1 VTNFHIILKNLLH
14 KPLTTTM
21 SIVLLALSTG
31 IISMLLLLQTQLEQK
46 LENDLRDIDLVVG
59 AKGSPLQLV
68 LSAVYHVDAPTGN
81 IPLHEINK
89 LRKSPLVRQ
98 ITPLAYGDS
107 YRSFRI
113 LGTDTTYMG
122 RYGATYA
129 SGHVFSG
136 DFEAVIGAEVARQT
150 GLTVGQTFVGTHGE
164 AEEGEAHA
172 HQPYKV
178 TGILQPA
185 YNVLDRLVMTTVPSV
200 WKMHEEGHEAPST
213 PEKEG
218 DNAGHDH
225 ADHKHDDHEGHSHDD
240 HDHADHDHAAA
251 ALEDDSTREIT
262 AALLRFRSP
271 MAMMSLPRT
280 IQATTSMQA
289 VIPALEINR
298 LLHLMGIGAST
309 LKALALGIM
318 LISGFSVFLTL
329 YNRLRERRY
338 ELALLRSMG
347 SSRGRL
353 FALLLGEGIVL
364 AGLGA
369 LVGLILSRLGLWWL
383 NNGAARDFHITF
395 SATPI
400 RSEILLVAATVALG
414 LLAALIPAIKAFYLN
429 ISKTLADA

>member
-1 VTNFHIILKNLLH
+1 
-14 KPLTTTM
+14 
-21 SIVLLALSTG
+21 
-31 IISMLLLLQTQLEQK
+31 MLLLLQSQLEQK

-81 IPLHEINK
+81 IPLPEIRK
-89 LRKSPLVRQ
+89 LEKHPMVRQ

-113 LGTDTTYMG
+113 LGTDTTYLS
-122 RYGATYA
+122 RYGGAFA
-129 SGHVFSG
+129 SGKVFSG
-136 DFEAVIGAEVARQT
+136 DFEAVVGAEVARQT
-150 GLTVGQTFVGTHGE
+150 GLTVGQTFTGTHGE

-178 TGILQPA
+178 VGVLQPA

-200 WKMHEEGHEAPST
+200 WKMHDEPHEAP
-213 PEKEG
+213 PAPPKEEKH
-218 DNAGHDH
+218 DDHAGHDH
-225 ADHKHDDHEGHSHDD
+225 ADHKHEDHDHGDHKHEDHDHDAHAHEGHDHEGHD
-240 HDHADHDHAAA
+240 HDH
-251 ALEDDSTREIT
+251 EVEVPDSTREVT
-262 AALLRFRSP
+262 AALVRFRSP

-298 LLHLMGIGAST
+298 LLHLMGIGVST
-309 LKALALGIM
+309 LQALALGIM

-329 YNRLRERRY
+329 FNRLRERRY
-338 ELALLRSMG
+338 EMALLRSMG

-353 FALLLGEGIVL
+353 FGLLLGEGVVL
-364 AGLGA
+364 AALGVLLGL
-369 LVGLILSRLGLWWL
+369 LLSRLGLWWL
-383 NNGAARDFHITF
+383 NNNAARDFHVTF

-400 RSEILLVAATVALG
+400 LPELILAGATIILG
-414 LLAALIPAIKAFYLN
+414 LLAALIPAIKAFQLN